1 MFWLSHK
8 EYKGFFNSIQKWWDF
23 GKTQIKQ
30 LCQQFNQNVTR
41 ELTRS
46 MKDLEIQVVE
56 PQNLAEFT
64 GNRGYLDSLKSR
76 RSALANLLGITAKGA
91 LVRWRFLDATQ
102 MDAPSQFFFS
112 LERKNSQGKIIHSL
126 RSSSGSEISDSSE
139 IRWLAVEFYKDLYKC
154 ELKYFPDAQSSFFS
168 GLPRVNAEVN
178 KKLEAQLTM
187 KKLNDALMS
196 MQSGGAP
203 GTDGLSVDFYKLFWP
218 VVCKD
223 IFEVLTESLQR
234 GRLPQSCRGL
244 SLPRCPRT
252 PCRGV
257 TFRLQYIQRLLT
269 GPPDLVWRPLSCWIL
284 QKLGSWSSAQTFL
297 C

>member
-91 LVRWRFLDATQ
+91 LVR
-102 MDAPSQFFFS
+102 
-112 LERKNSQGKIIHSL
+112 
-126 RSSSGSEISDSSE
+126 
-139 IRWLAVEFYKDLYKC
+139 
-154 ELKYFPDAQSSFFS
+154 
-168 GLPRVNAEVN
+168 
-178 KKLEAQLTM
+178 
-187 KKLNDALMS
+187 
-196 MQSGGAP
+196 
-203 GTDGLSVDFYKLFWP
+203 
-218 VVCKD
+218 
-223 IFEVLTESLQR
+223 
-234 GRLPQSCRGL
+234 
-244 SLPRCPRT
+244 
-252 PCRGV
+252 
-257 TFRLQYIQRLLT
+257 
-269 GPPDLVWRPLSCWIL
+269 
-284 QKLGSWSSAQTFL
+284 
-297 C
+297 